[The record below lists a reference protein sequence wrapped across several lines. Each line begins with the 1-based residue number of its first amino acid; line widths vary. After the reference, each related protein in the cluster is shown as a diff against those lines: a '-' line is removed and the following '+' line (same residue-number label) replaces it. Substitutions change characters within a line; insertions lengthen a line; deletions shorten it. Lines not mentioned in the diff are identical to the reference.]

1 MKEVFMSAAEIIHYV
16 DIGLYAIA
24 GIAGLIVLFRNT
36 TFAWKWLAL
45 AAIIWGLT
53 SLFMQFVPSL
63 PVKVLSVVQ
72 RLGMGL
78 CLSVGLI
85 TYK

>member
-1 MKEVFMSAAEIIHYV
+1 MSAAEIIHYIDV
-16 DIGLYAIA
+16 GLYAIA
-24 GIAGLIVLFRNT
+24 GIVGLIVLFRNT

-45 AAIIWGLT
+45 AAIVWGLT
-53 SLFMQFVPSL
+53 SLFIQYVPSL
-63 PVKVLSVVQ
+63 PKDVLTIIQ